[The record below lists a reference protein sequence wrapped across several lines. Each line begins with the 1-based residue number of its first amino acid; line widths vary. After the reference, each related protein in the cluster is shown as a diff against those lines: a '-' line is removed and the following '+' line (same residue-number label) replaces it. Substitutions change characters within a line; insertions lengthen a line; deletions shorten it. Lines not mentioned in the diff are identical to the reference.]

1 MKVHHSTQSLFSSPI
16 KSQQDT
22 GSDDGTPFTLPDDSD
37 QQQTQAPSL
46 TSSGVPSSISSG
58 FWLSQTGQTAP
69 SISDVDADQSDT
81 EAPSINSSDSSSDSA
96 SQDIV
101 DEFTKL
107 AHMTPAEKIRAQ
119 YLEQHNLTEESLRK
133 LPADQQKAIND
144 EIAKQVKQQLGIDNQ
159 ADESDETDSA
169 AAALSIA

>member
-1 MKVHHSTQSLFSSPI
+1 MKVHHSTQSLFSSPT
-16 KSQQDT
+16 KSQQNTD
-22 GSDDGTPFTLPDDSD
+22 SDDSTPFMLPDDSD
-37 QQQTQAPSL
+37 QQQTQASSV

-69 SISDVDADQSDT
+69 STSDVDADQSDGT
-81 EAPSINSSDSSSDSA
+81 APSINGSDSSSNSV

-119 YLEQHNLTEESLRK
+119 YLEQHNLMEESFRK

-159 ADESDETDSA
+159 ADKSDETDSA